1 MDVCALLRMVTL
13 MLQRGREGF
22 LWGSSNSVLKDSRG
36 LWEGVRGGQAKSWGH
51 QVCVSTHK
59 GMVSQ

>member
-13 MLQRGREGF
+13 MLQGGRESL

-36 LWEGVRGGQAKSWGH
+36 LWEGVRGGQANPGDIKS
-51 QVCVSTHK
+51 VCLLTRA
-59 GMVSQ
+59 

>member
-13 MLQRGREGF
+13 MLQGGRESL

-36 LWEGVRGGQAKSWGH
+36 LWEGVRGGQAKSRGH
-51 QVCVSTHK
+51 
-59 GMVSQ
+59 